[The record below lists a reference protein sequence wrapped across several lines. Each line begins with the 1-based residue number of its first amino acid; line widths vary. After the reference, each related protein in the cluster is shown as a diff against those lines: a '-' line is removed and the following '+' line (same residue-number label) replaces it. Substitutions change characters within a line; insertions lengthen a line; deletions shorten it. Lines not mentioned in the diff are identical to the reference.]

1 MPRRCKPDK
10 QMTRKVLPSPSAASY
25 LWQMIIE
32 CPNCTRRYRIA
43 DDAVPAG
50 GRTVRCASCKTAW
63 HQPAPIP
70 EPEPVSPPQPEPS
83 AAPHPMRATLSPR
96 PARDEPS
103 DLVGN
108 LALGALAASLIL
120 LLLGLRPGGM
130 AGIDLGRSLDP
141 AMPGSALMLELH
153 EPIWGRVLDGRT
165 VITFAGKLSNPT
177 LVALSAPPLE
187 AEVRDAGGALLA
199 KWTSPPPVSEV
210 PSGATITFDTAAIG
224 VPTSARSV
232 RIIFA
237 DTRRK

>member
-1 MPRRCKPDK
+1 
-10 QMTRKVLPSPSAASY
+10 
-25 LWQMIIE
+25 MIIE

-43 DDAVPAG
+43 DDAVPAA

-63 HQPAPIP
+63 HQAAP
-70 EPEPVSPPQPEPS
+70 EPEPELPPPPPQPEPQP
-83 AAPHPMRATLSPR
+83 APHPMRSNLSAR
-96 PARDEPS
+96 PARDAPS
-103 DLVGN
+103 DLIGN
-108 LALGALAASLIL
+108 LALGGLAVGLVL
-120 LLLGLRPGGM
+120 LLLALRPGGIP
-130 AGIDLGRSLDP
+130 GLDLGQSLDP
-141 AMPGSALMLELH
+141 AMPGSALTLELH

-177 LVALSAPPLE
+177 LVTLTAPPLE

-199 KWTSPPPVSEV
+199 KWTSPPPVSAV

-224 VPTSARSV
+224 VPTSARQV